1 MAWGSKTTFTDQTG
15 INNTTEKFLDI
26 VTLNPRELCHVQMK
40 IDNEHASTVTDSAI
54 ISVYTTN
61 DDSSE
66 TWDTVPLMQFIHK
79 PATVSA
85 EYLSFSIMGVPK
97 FRIGVLSSGS
107 TNTYTA
113 GGSYKLD
120 GVSA

>member
-1 MAWGSKTTFTDQTG
+1 MTWGTKQSFTDQTA
-15 INNTTEKFLDI
+15 ISNTTEKFLAA

-40 IDNEHASTVTDSAI
+40 IDNEHASTVTDSAV
-54 ISVYTTN
+54 ISVYTTP

-66 TWDTVPLMQFIHK
+66 VWDAAPLFQFLHK

-85 EYLSFSIMGVPK
+85 EYLSFMIMGVPK

-113 GGSYKLD
+113 GGSYRKD